1 MKEINIK
8 DEFITI
14 EDPKAHN
21 LIFNFIRERF
31 ENIKLVDKHVIE
43 VEDIFYPDIVNIIK
57 YIKQEIVLQ
66 ILKKEQSKPK

>member
-8 DEFITI
+8 NEFITI

-31 ENIKLVDKHVIE
+31 ENIKLVNPQTIE
-43 VEDIFYPDIVNIIK
+43 VEDIFYNDITTIIK
-57 YIKQEIVLQ
+57 HIKQEIMLQ
-66 ILKKEQSKPK
+66 ALKQGEQKA